1 VVRPTSSSLWCGPYP
16 GGAEAA
22 ILSSELAPAVLC
34 RLAVRAD
41 PGGVMYHYSGPKY
54 YTNPADPA
62 REDDGLFGPG
72 SVTWRVMGQRVMW
85 VAGFRALYLQGLHPR
100 VMRATWQNSSF
111 ADPAEAWGRLF
122 RTRMFVLTR
131 TFGTTAEAERAGRRV
146 RKIHESISGT
156 EPGGTSYRIDEPDLL
171 LWVHNA
177 EVASVIDVA
186 RRSGLPFSGAGPR
199 CVCG

>member
-1 VVRPTSSSLWCGPYP
+1 
-16 GGAEAA
+16 
-22 ILSSELAPAVLC
+22 
-34 RLAVRAD
+34 
-41 PGGVMYHYSGPKY
+41 MYHYSGQKY

-72 SVTWRVMGQRVMW
+72 SMTWRVMDNHVMW

-122 RTRMFVLTR
+122 RTRMFVMTR

-156 EPGGTSYRIDEPDLL
+156 GPGGASYRIDEPDLL

-186 RRSGLPFSGAGPR
+186 RRSGSRSTRRCQRAARCSSWSCPASVPSRSRRCRTGRGECTAGLAAR
-199 CVCG
+199 